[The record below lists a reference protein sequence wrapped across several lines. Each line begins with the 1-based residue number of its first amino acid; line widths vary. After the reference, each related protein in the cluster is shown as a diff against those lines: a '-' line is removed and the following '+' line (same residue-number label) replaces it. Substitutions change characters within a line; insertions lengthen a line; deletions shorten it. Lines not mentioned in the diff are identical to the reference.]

1 MASTRRAM
9 TASGGGGLLLA
20 LVVGCA
26 SPPERQAYDRLQ
38 AAEPR
43 PSLTET
49 NPAATAR
56 EKPVLTGK
64 STLDDY
70 LRYAALNNA
79 ALEAAFNRWKAEL
92 EKVPQVQALPDP
104 RFRYGYFIQSVE
116 TRVGPQ
122 HQRFELAQTFP
133 WFGKLRLRGEAA
145 LATADAAQQHYE
157 DTKLRLFY
165 RVKDAFYE
173 YYYLARAIAVAQ
185 ENVELLRQAEKAART
200 KYEAGTALYADVLK
214 AQAEL
219 DKLDDQLQ
227 SLRDLR
233 GPILAKLNA
242 ALNRPF
248 NALLPWPK
256 SVPAVKVA
264 VDETQLVATLA
275 QSNPE
280 LKGLEA
286 MAQKEKSGMALAKK
300 EFFPDITVGVEYIQT
315 GEALNPNTPDSGK
328 DAAMLMLSFSLP
340 LWKSKYRAEER
351 EAEARYQA
359 AQEEHTD
366 RTYSLIADLKLAL
379 FKYQDAARKVTLYRN
394 ALIPK
399 ARQTLEVTERAFE
412 TGQADFL
419 SLIDAQR
426 TLLEFALTYER
437 AVADH
442 AQRLAEMEMLLGKEL
457 TK

>member
-1 MASTRRAM
+1 VVTVG
-9 TASGGGGLLLA
+9 GGGGLILA
-20 LVVGCA
+20 LAVGCA
-26 SPPERQAYDRLQ
+26 SPPKRPAGDPLQPVDPRLSWLAETDRT
-38 AAEPR
+38 ATGWEKPT
-43 PSLTET
+43 LTEQ
-49 NPAATAR
+49 
-56 EKPVLTGK
+56 

-79 ALEAAFNRWKAEL
+79 ELEAAFNRWKAEL
-92 EKVPQVQALPDP
+92 EKVPQVRALPDP
-104 RFRYGYFIQSVE
+104 RFSYGYFIQSVE
-116 TRVGPQ
+116 TRTGPQ

-133 WFGKLRLRGEAA
+133 WFGKLRLRGDAA
-145 LATADAAQQHYE
+145 LAAADAAQQQYE
-157 DTKLRLFY
+157 AAKLRLFY

-173 YYYLARAIAVAQ
+173 YYYLGRAIAVAQ
-185 ENVELLRQAEKAART
+185 DNVELLRQVEKVART
-200 KYEAGTALYADVLK
+200 KYESGTALYADVLK

-219 DKLDDQLQ
+219 DKLDDRLQ
-227 SLRDLR
+227 TLRERR

-248 NALLPWPK
+248 NAPLAWPN
-256 SVPAVKVA
+256 SVPVITVV
-264 VDETQLVATLA
+264 VDETQLMATLA

-286 MAQKEKSGMALAKK
+286 MAQKEKSGIALAKK
-300 EFFPDITVGVEYIQT
+300 GFFPDITLGVDYIQT

-328 DAAMLMLSFSLP
+328 DPIMLMLSFNLP
-340 LWKSKYRAEER
+340 LWESKYRAAES
-351 EAEARYQA
+351 EAAARYQA
-359 AQEEHTD
+359 VQEQHTD
-366 RTYSLIADLKLAL
+366 RTNTLIADLKLAL
-379 FKYQDAARKVTLYRN
+379 FKYQDAIRKVTLYRE

-399 ARQTLEVTERAFE
+399 AQQTLEVTRRAFE

-442 AQRLAEMEMLLGKEL
+442 AQRLAEMEMLLGKAL
-457 TK
+457 AK